1 VLTLRRVTFAARD
14 PEALARFWA
23 GVVGYAVEARGAGW
37 AAVDWDGDGPEL
49 FFDRAPK
56 SPTIELPIHLDVN
69 VPERETEVQRLLAS
83 GARLVVTKTE
93 VVGELEETFTV
104 LRDPEGNGF
113 CVQAPKARRPGPY
126 IGNVTFSSAA
136 PRRLGAFWSDA
147 LGWPEQIPP
156 ADFLQMLWDAG
167 LDPSEEEAHYAARHP
182 EGRSPRF
189 LFQRREKSRP
199 EHYPIHLDFSSD
211 DREADVERLRA
222 AGATLVE
229 TKNDGGGT
237 WAVLRDPE
245 DNPFGVF

>member
-1 VLTLRRVTFAARD
+1 MTFASHD
-14 PEALARFWA
+14 PEALARFWS
-23 GVVGYAVEARGAGW
+23 GVVDYEAEPRGAGW
-37 AAVDWDGDGPEL
+37 SAVDPGGDGPEL
-49 FFDRAPK
+49 FFDRRPR

-69 VPERETEVQRLLAS
+69 VPDREAEVQRLLAG
-83 GARLVVTKTE
+83 GARLVATKTE
-93 VVGELEETFTV
+93 VVGELEETWTH

-113 CVQAPKARRPGPY
+113 CVQRPAHAPSRPPY

-167 LDPSEEEAHYAARHP
+167 LDPAEEEAHYAARHP
-182 EGRSPRF
+182 EGRPPRF

-199 EHYPIHLDFSSD
+199 EHYPIHPDFKSD
-211 DREADVERLRA
+211 DHQADVERLTA

-229 TKNDGGGT
+229 TKSDDEGT
-237 WAVLRDPE
+237 WTLLRDPE
-245 DNPFGVF
+245 DNPFCVF